1 MNAHNRTV
9 DHLYLAVVRL
19 DDAIHQAIPDAC
31 FAPAVETIVGGR
43 IRPIPLRQIP
53 PWRAGAQNPKYA
65 VENAAIVAWLAPSTV
80 LGHKRFDK
88 TPLKS
93 VSRSALSQL
102 RCFAARIT
110 VRSRPLAEFEYKA

>member
-9 DHLYLAVVRL
+9 DHLHLAVVRL
-19 DDAIHQAIPDAC
+19 DDAIHQAIPDAR
-31 FAPAVETIVGGR
+31 FAPAVEPIVGGR

-80 LGHKRFDK
+80 LGQKRFDK
-88 TPLKS
+88 TPLKVRQVVAHDPS
-93 VSRSALSQL
+93 SDVSQL
-102 RCFAARIT
+102 ESLFAP
-110 VRSRPLAEFEYKA
+110 VR